1 MTPSN
6 PGAFDE
12 VVVSQPSFFEGLGS
26 LLTEERLDDWKAWLR
41 AKVVHAAAPYLT
53 DDLVQETL
61 LAIHSRRATYEPDRP
76 FTVWLHAIARYRLID
91 HFRRS
96 GRRPTVPIDD
106 VDEAAFAS
114 DSDESAATNLDLDR
128 LLATVPPETRKMIRQ
143 VKIEGQAIADVAA
156 ETGRTPTAVKVG
168 IHRGLRRITAR
179 LRGGEG
185 GS

>member
-1 MTPSN
+1 MV
-6 PGAFDE
+6 PGEAELHGWMVAALAGD
-12 VVVSQPSFFEGLGS
+12 
-26 LLTEERLDDWKAWLR
+26 
-41 AKVVHAAAPYLT
+41 AAAYRRLLEAAT
-53 DDLVQETL
+53 RLLRRYFLKRLGVDRAADADDLVQETL

>member
-1 MTPSN
+1 MV
-6 PGAFDE
+6 PGEAELHGWMVAALAGD
-12 VVVSQPSFFEGLGS
+12 
-26 LLTEERLDDWKAWLR
+26 
-41 AKVVHAAAPYLT
+41 AAAYRRLLEASTRLLRRYFLKRLGPARAADA